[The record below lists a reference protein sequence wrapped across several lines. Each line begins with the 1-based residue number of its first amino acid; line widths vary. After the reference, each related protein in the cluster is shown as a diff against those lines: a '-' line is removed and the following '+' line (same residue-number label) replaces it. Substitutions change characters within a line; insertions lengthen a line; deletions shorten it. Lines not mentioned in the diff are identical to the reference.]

1 MTRRDIP
8 NLITLLRILLVPP
21 FLFALWKGDYW
32 VALALFLVAG
42 ASDGLDGFLAKR
54 YDWGTR
60 FGSILDPIADKLLLV
75 GAFLALTWMGRIPL
89 WLAIVVLGR
98 DVLIVLGAVAYHFWI
113 GRYRLDPAGLSKIN
127 TLIQIVLVLVVII
140 TAATGKTPV
149 GEQLTTWL
157 IYITMVTTVISGVH
171 YTFVWGRR
179 ALMIK
184 RSPLSKQHRQ
194 SPPPSGEG
202 L

>member
-89 WLAIVVLGR
+89 MARDRRPGPRRPHCTGCRCLPFLDWTLSLGSCR
-98 DVLIVLGAVAYHFWI
+98 SQQDQYLDSNCVGAGGDHY
-113 GRYRLDPAGLSKIN
+113 GSYR
-127 TLIQIVLVLVVII
+127 
-140 TAATGKTPV
+140 
-149 GEQLTTWL
+149 
-157 IYITMVTTVISGVH
+157 
-171 YTFVWGRR
+171 
-179 ALMIK
+179 
-184 RSPLSKQHRQ
+184 
-194 SPPPSGEG
+194 
-202 L
+202 